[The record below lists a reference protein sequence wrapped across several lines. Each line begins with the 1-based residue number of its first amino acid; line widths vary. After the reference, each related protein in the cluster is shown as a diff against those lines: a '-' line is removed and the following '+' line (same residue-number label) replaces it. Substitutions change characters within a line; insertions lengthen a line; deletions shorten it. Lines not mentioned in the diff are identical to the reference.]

1 MVGFARKLAR
11 RLGFDIAPF
20 PGGAKHWT
28 QIVSLLARH
37 DVDCV
42 FDIGA
47 NVGQYANAIR
57 KNGYA
62 GRIVSFEPLSSAHAK
77 LTARAAGDAGWEVAP
92 RTAVGAETGETQI
105 HLSAESDMSSI
116 LPLDATA
123 HDRLAST
130 RSTGAETVPVT
141 TVADALAAHTTG
153 HTPIFLKS
161 DTQGFEAQVLA
172 GAAGCWDRITGV
184 QLELS
189 IQPIYE
195 GQPDHLPLLE
205 QLAAQGLRPHLVI
218 PGYWSRHYG
227 RMLEYDVVCFRDE
240 A

>member
-1 MVGFARKLAR
+1 MVGLTRKLAR
-11 RLGFDIAPF
+11 RFGFDIAPF
-20 PGGAKHWT
+20 PGGAKHWG

-37 DVDCV
+37 EVGCV
-42 FDIGA
+42 FDVGA

-57 KNGYA
+57 KNGFQ
-62 GRIVSFEPLSSAHAK
+62 GRIISFEPLSAAHAQ
-77 LTARAAGDAGWEVAP
+77 LTTRAARDGDWDVAP
-92 RTAVGAETGETQI
+92 RTAVGATPGETEI
-105 HLSAESDMSSI
+105 NVSPESDMSSI

-130 RSTGAETVPVT
+130 RPTGVENVPVT
-141 TVADALAAHTTG
+141 TVTDALAAHIPG
-153 HTPIFLKS
+153 QAPIFLKS

-172 GAAGCWDRITGV
+172 GIGDNWDRITGV

-205 QLAAQGLRPHLVI
+205 QLAARGLCPHLVI

-227 RMLEYDVVCFRDE
+227 RMLEYDVVCFRD
-240 A
+240 

>member
-1 MVGFARKLAR
+1 MVGFTRNIFR
-11 RLGFDIAPF
+11 RFGYDIAPF

-28 QIVSLLARH
+28 QIVSLLTGH

-42 FDIGA
+42 FDVGA

-57 KNGYA
+57 KNGYQR
-62 GRIVSFEPLSSAHAK
+62 RIVSFEPLSAAHDQ
-77 LTARAAGDAGWEVAP
+77 LTTRASGDAGWDVAP
-92 RTAVGAETGETQI
+92 RTAVGAESGETQI
-105 HLSAESDMSSI
+105 NVSPESDMSSI

-123 HDRLAST
+123 HERLAST
-130 RSTGAETVPVT
+130 RATGVENVPVT
-141 TVADALAAHTTG
+141 TVTDALAAHVTG
-153 HTPIFLKS
+153 RAPIFLKS

-172 GAAGCWDRITGV
+172 GIGDNWDRITGV

-227 RMLEYDVVCFRDE
+227 RMLEYDVVCFRD
-240 A
+240 

>member
-1 MVGFARKLAR
+1 MVGFTRKLVR
-11 RLGFDIAPF
+11 RFGFDIAPF
-20 PGGAKHWT
+20 PGSAKHWT

-37 DVDCV
+37 EVDCV
-42 FDIGA
+42 FDVGA

-57 KNGYA
+57 KNGYQ
-62 GRIVSFEPLSSAHAK
+62 GRIVSFEPLSDAHAK
-77 LTARAAGDAGWEVAP
+77 LTARAAGDANWDVAA
-92 RTAVGAETGETQI
+92 RAAVGATAGETQI
-105 HLSAESDMSSI
+105 HISPESDMSSI

-123 HDRLAST
+123 QDRLASAHGT
-130 RSTGAETVPVT
+130 DLETVPGT
-141 TVADALAAHTTG
+141 TVADTLAAHATG
-153 HTPIFLKS
+153 QTPIFLKL

-195 GQPDHLPLLE
+195 GQPNHLPLLE
-205 QLAAQGLRPHLVI
+205 QLATQGLRPHLVI

-227 RMLEYDVVCFRDE
+227 RMLEYDVVCFRD
-240 A
+240 

>member
-1 MVGFARKLAR
+1 MVGFTRKLTR
-11 RLGFDIAPF
+11 RFGYDIAPF

-37 DVDCV
+37 EVNCV

-47 NVGQYANAIR
+47 NVGQYAKAIR
-57 KNGYA
+57 KNGYP
-62 GRIVSFEPLSSAHAK
+62 GRIISFEPLSGTHDQ
-77 LTARAAGDAGWEVAP
+77 LTARAAGDTDWDVAP
-92 RTAVGAETGETQI
+92 RSAIGAAPGETQI
-105 HLSAESDMSSI
+105 HVSPESDMSSI

-123 HDRLAST
+123 HDRLVST
-130 RSTGAETVPVT
+130 RTIGMETVPVT
-141 TVADALAAHTTG
+141 TVADALTAHVTG
-153 HTPIFLKS
+153 ATNIFLKS

-205 QLAAQGLRPHLVI
+205 LLAAQGLRPHLVI

-227 RMLEYDVVCFRDE
+227 HMLEYDVVCFRD
-240 A
+240 AL

>member
-1 MVGFARKLAR
+1 MVGFTRKLVR
-11 RLGFDIAPF
+11 RFGFDITPF

-37 DVDCV
+37 EVNCV

-57 KNGYA
+57 KNGYS
-62 GRIVSFEPLSSAHAK
+62 GRIVSFEPLSSAHAQ
-77 LTARAAGDAGWEVAP
+77 LTARSAGDPNWDLAP
-92 RTAVGAETGETQI
+92 RTAVGAAPGETQI
-105 HLSAESDMSSI
+105 HMSGESDMSSI
-116 LPLDATA
+116 LPLDAVA

-130 RSTGAETVPVT
+130 RSTGTETVSVT
-141 TVADALAAHTTG
+141 TVADALAAHTSDGTA
-153 HTPIFLKS
+153 IFLKS

-205 QLAAQGLRPHLVI
+205 QLATQGLRPHLVI

-240 A
+240 L

>member
-1 MVGFARKLAR
+1 MVGFTRKLAR
-11 RLGFDIAPF
+11 RFGYDIAPF
-20 PGGAKHWT
+20 PGGAKHWA

-37 DVDCV
+37 EVNCV

-57 KNGYA
+57 KNGYP
-62 GRIVSFEPLSSAHAK
+62 GRIVSFEPLSAAHAQ
-77 LTARAAGDAGWEVAP
+77 LTARAAGDADWDVAP
-92 RTAVGAETGETQI
+92 RTAVGAAPGETQI
-105 HLSAESDMSSI
+105 HVSAESDMSSI

-123 HDRLAST
+123 QDRLTSS
-130 RSTGAETVPVT
+130 RSTGTETVPVT
-141 TVADALAAHTTG
+141 TVADGLAAHTDGAT
-153 HTPIFLKS
+153 HIFVKS

-172 GAAGCWDRITGV
+172 GAADCWDRITGV

-205 QLAAQGLRPHLVI
+205 MLAARGLRPHLVI
-218 PGYWSRHYG
+218 PGYWSRQYG
-227 RMLEYDVVCFRDE
+227 RMLEYDVVCFRD
-240 A
+240 